1 MSRKYVACR
10 LRRRR
15 MKSFFIIFV
24 GAVVT
29 SILTQSCSGEK
40 VVCRND
46 SCYDRQISSVNP
58 YKKGDVAAWGTEK
71 EVAAQDE
78 EKETKVKQVIHG
90 KEEKF

>member
-1 MSRKYVACR
+1 MSRRTLACR

-29 SILTQSCSGEK
+29 SLLTQSCSGEK

-58 YKKGDVAAWGTEK
+58 YKKGDIATWGTEK
-71 EVAAQDE
+71 TVAAQEE
-78 EKETKVKQVIHG
+78 EKDTKPKQVIHG